1 MNQFVIMSMTQ
12 RFLLVCA
19 LCCSLSA
26 AYTQKIGYVNTQAL
40 LADMPEMKVADI
52 QVNAFQNELVSKV
65 EQMAVLF
72 ESEYKAYM
80 SEANAGTLSKQQQ
93 QQREAALI
101 AKQDELKKSET
112 EIQQKVLAK
121 RDELYKPILE
131 KVKMEIEKL
140 GSEGKYTFIFD
151 QVEGF
156 MLVAAEGDN
165 LLPVLKTRLNIP

>member
-1 MNQFVIMSMTQ
+1 MSMTQ
-12 RFLLVCA
+12 RFFIVCA
-19 LCCSLSA
+19 LCFSLSA
-26 AYTQKIGYVNTQAL
+26 SYAQKIGYINTQAL

-72 ESEYKAYM
+72 ESDYKAYM

-93 QQREAALI
+93 QQREASLI
-101 AKQDELKKSET
+101 AKQDELKKAEA

-131 KVKMEIEKL
+131 KVKMEIENVGK
-140 GSEGKYTFIFD
+140 EGKYTFIFD

-156 MLVAAEGDN
+156 MLVAAESDN
-165 LLPVLKTRLNIP
+165 LMATLKSRLNIP

>member
-1 MNQFVIMSMTQ
+1 
-12 RFLLVCA
+12 
-19 LCCSLSA
+19 
-26 AYTQKIGYVNTQAL
+26 
-40 LADMPEMKVADI
+40 
-52 QVNAFQNELVSKV
+52 
-65 EQMAVLF
+65 
-72 ESEYKAYM
+72 M